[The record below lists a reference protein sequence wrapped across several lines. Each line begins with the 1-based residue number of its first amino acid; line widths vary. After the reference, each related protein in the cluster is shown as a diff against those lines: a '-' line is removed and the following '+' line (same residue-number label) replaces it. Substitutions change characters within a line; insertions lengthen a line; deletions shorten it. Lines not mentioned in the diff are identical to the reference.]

1 MLGTDVTPLLAHY
14 DERYADA
21 PINPRRVFE
30 AELGSGG
37 AIRATRGGPNWSVLI
52 AAVMALVLAWS
63 VARLITDSPV
73 ELRDPVP
80 QLSTAGST
88 SAGDPVPVVLTA
100 AGGGAEVVVRDG
112 SQPDA
117 LAAELSRLL
126 RLPRSGSK
134 FALELATKLRAD
146 EPLPDDHCDDREPV
160 ECRRHQPFP
169 DETANRYPDA
179 SAVRPDGS
187 PPLWQIHL
195 PLRRVSYEES

>member
-73 ELRDPVP
+73 ELRHIDLLTRPRHRPERRYQAFRPGLLQALVARRPTCVSGEHNRQTRATFSHPP
-80 QLSTAGST
+80 QHHLREMR
-88 SAGDPVPVVLTA
+88 VV
-100 AGGGAEVVVRDG
+100 
-112 SQPDA
+112 
-117 LAAELSRLL
+117 
-126 RLPRSGSK
+126 
-134 FALELATKLRAD
+134 FW
-146 EPLPDDHCDDREPV
+146 
-160 ECRRHQPFP
+160 RR
-169 DETANRYPDA
+169 
-179 SAVRPDGS
+179 
-187 PPLWQIHL
+187 
-195 PLRRVSYEES
+195 